1 MLDKLY
7 VAIDFDFYANI
18 SFVGEFLDRVTA
30 IQGEVSQNPTAFVFS
45 VPV

>member
-18 SFVGEFLDRVTA
+18 SLVGEFLDRVNA
-30 IQGEVSQNPTAFVFS
+30 SQGEVSQNPKALVSS

>member
-18 SFVGEFLDRVTA
+18 SFVGEFLDRVNA
-30 IQGEVSQNPTAFVFS
+30 NQGEVSQNPKAFVSS